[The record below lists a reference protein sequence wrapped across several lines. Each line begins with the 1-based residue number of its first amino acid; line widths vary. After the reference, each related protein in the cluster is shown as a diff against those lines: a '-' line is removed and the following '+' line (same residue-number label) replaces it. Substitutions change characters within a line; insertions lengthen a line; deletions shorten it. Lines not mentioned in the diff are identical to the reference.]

1 MASRDKGGTNRKSD
15 TKVKEKTQQPRKY
28 KVVLHNDDFTPMEFV
43 LLVLEHIF
51 FITGEK
57 GNSIMMAAHETGR
70 GLVGTYSKEIA
81 ETKCTK
87 AIELSRSYGYPLL
100 MTCEPE

>member
-1 MASRDKGGTNRKSD
+1 MASKDKGGTKRKSN

-51 FITGEK
+51 FIQGAK
-57 GNSIMMAAHETGR
+57 GQRIMMAAHQTGR
-70 GLVGTYSKEIA
+70 GVVGTYSKEVA

-87 AIELSRSYGYPLL
+87 SLELARSYGFPLL